1 MAKKV
6 TTDDILKMNS
16 LYFRY
21 KTYAEVARQTGFSA
35 STVSKYV
42 DKNWK
47 PIQIENIKHFNI
59 SMLPD
64 FTTDMFVGVE
74 NYGDLC
80 ILTEREQ
87 EEIKELWGEL
97 AI

>member
-6 TTDDILKMNS
+6 TTDDILKMNE
-16 LYFRY
+16 LYY
-21 KTYAEVARQTGFSA
+21 KYHTYSQVARETGFSA

-97 AI
+97 VI

>member
-6 TTDDILKMNS
+6 TTDDILKMNE
-16 LYFRY
+16 LYY
-21 KTYAEVARQTGFSA
+21 KYHTYAQVARETGFSA

-47 PIQIENIKHFNI
+47 PVDITNIKRFDLND
-59 SMLPD
+59 LPD
-64 FTTDMFVGVE
+64 FSTEIFRMIE

-80 ILTEREQ
+80 VLTEDER
-87 EEIKELWGEL
+87 EEIKDLWGEL